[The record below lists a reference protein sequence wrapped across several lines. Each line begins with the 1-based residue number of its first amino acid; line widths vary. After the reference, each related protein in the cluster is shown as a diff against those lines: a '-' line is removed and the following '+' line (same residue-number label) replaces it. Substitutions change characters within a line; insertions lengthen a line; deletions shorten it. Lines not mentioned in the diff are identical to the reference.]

1 MIFKDR
7 AEAGRALAA
16 RLMQFSGRSDAV
28 VLALPHGG
36 VPVGFEV
43 ARALGLPLD
52 IFIVRSLPV
61 PGHPNLT
68 MGYVTSGDVL
78 LLYPDVVHGL
88 RISDEEVQEV
98 AGREQRQ
105 LEQIERLYRGER
117 APLGV
122 HGRTLILVDEG
133 LVPGSSIRAAAL
145 ALRDRSPAWVSVAV
159 PVAAPGACTELA
171 REVDEVACVA
181 TPDPFISI
189 AHCYREFPEVSDEQ
203 IRALLERSNN
213 QVARAA

>member
-28 VLALPHGG
+28 VLAVPRGG

-145 ALRDRSPAWVSVAV
+145 ALRDRSPAWVTVAV
-159 PVAAPGACTELA
+159 PVAAPGTCTELA

-181 TPDPFISI
+181 TPDSFISI

-203 IRALLERSNN
+203 IRALLERFNDK
-213 QVARAA
+213 VARAA